1 MKKDIIKMYEYLF
14 SKLTG
19 NVFFSVAE
27 KSHNDKVISN
37 FLQSVDEIG
46 EENVWNFLC
55 YGFFRYEGK
64 KTVQGKN
71 TVYSTWIFG
80 ENAIKEWKQKTPER
94 WFRCSEWKI
103 KNELENPVTNNTY
116 RPTTGYLDS
125 LRKRFKK
132 LDTGILL
139 CISSELYS
147 KESEE
152 CLTCK
157 DLSICKNKEKYFAQ
171 E

>member
-1 MKKDIIKMYEYLF
+1 MKKDIIEMYEHLF

-46 EENVWNFLC
+46 EENIWNFLC

-64 KTVQGKN
+64 KTAQGKN

-80 ENAIKEWKQKTPER
+80 ENAIREWKQKTPER
-94 WFRCSEWKI
+94 
-103 KNELENPVTNNTY
+103 
-116 RPTTGYLDS
+116 
-125 LRKRFKK
+125 
-132 LDTGILL
+132 
-139 CISSELYS
+139 
-147 KESEE
+147 
-152 CLTCK
+152 
-157 DLSICKNKEKYFAQ
+157 
-171 E
+171 